1 MFIVSPQISFA
12 PWSGEK
18 RNHGILIPPS
28 QSPSCPRSSTLDGA
42 VTSSAGQASDGGG
55 RVGSRDAVRAA
66 KLAEDIGVGEGEV
79 ARARVR
85 VDLALSSEV
94 AGAGGGGGG
103 VVHHVGLTT
112 VTVLVDGRDVGED
125 VALGKDVGTGSN
137 LEAMAAGLVPLF
149 WKDVMSVRWSRGV
162 VLGSI
167 MKAYV
172 VVDGVEDCV
181 AAELGCAS

>member
-1 MFIVSPQISFA
+1 MFIASPCLLRLGRGKETTAPGHPHPTFTVSIMPA
-12 PWSGEK
+12 
-18 RNHGILIPPS
+18 
-28 QSPSCPRSSTLDGA
+28 STLNSA

-66 KLAEDIGVGEGEV
+66 ELAEDTSVGEGEV

-149 WKDVMSVRWSRGV
+149 WKDVMSVRWSLEV
-162 VLGSI
+162 ILGGI

-181 AAELGCAS
+181 SA